1 MLSYFQASLIA
12 TVGAVGFY
20 FVMVMGMFDFSIGA
34 NIMLSAIVGCVFASR
49 FGMGYAGLIIGSV
62 LTGTIVGLLNGI
74 FYVKLRIPSMIVTT
88 GLALIYES
96 VANYIAGGVEQT
108 LPSNLRAFGQ
118 MPWNIILALLAC
130 VAAYI
135 FLNYTKIGTYTY
147 AIGSNEFVA
156 KNMGINVNKYKVLA
170 FILSGAFLGVMA
182 ILTISYGSSMVAV
195 TGMASMS
202 RNFVPTMGC
211 FFGLAFKKYG
221 MPLQA
226 IVIGEFVINIIFF
239 GFIAMGAPT
248 AIQDVIT
255 GLALLIIIT
264 LTTKAEKRRDCQ
276 VNRGRKCNERGK
288 ITGKNLC
295 KSFGI
300 TKAVQN
306 VSFNVNKGEVHA
318 LIGENGSGKST
329 LTNMLTGIYSIGSGT
344 FILDGKEIHPKNQV
358 EANNEGV
365 SIIVQELGTLSG
377 LTVAENIFLGHEDQ
391 FVHMGIKNTNAMNKK
406 ATELLKQYGFERI
419 KAADIIDNY
428 NFEDRKLVE
437 IVKATYFNPKIVV
450 IDETT
455 TALSQEGREEL
466 YKHMN
471 RIRESGNTVIFI
483 SHDLPEILE
492 KSDTITILRDGV
504 YIDTVKSKDVT
515 EDDLKRLMVGR
526 EVTGDYYRAD
536 YGEKVSDEVVLS
548 VKNVTV
554 PGLIEDVSFDL
565 HKGEI
570 LGFGGLSESGMHEIG
585 KAIFGASYDR
595 TGTVQLADGTQINDI
610 PGAIKHSIA
619 YTSKDRDNESVVLNQ
634 SIGDNICLPSLDSLA
649 NKLHLLSD
657 KKLREFSNQF
667 AKQMSVKMVNV
678 NQFVSELSGGNKQKV
693 VLARWIEKI
702 PILSFST
709 VRPVVLISRLNR
721 TFTS

>member
-1 MLSYFQASLIA
+1 MLNYFQASLIA

-34 NIMLSAIVGCVFASR
+34 NIMLSAIVGCVFATR
-49 FGMGYAGLIIGSV
+49 FNLGYFGLIIGCII
-62 LTGTIVGLLNGI
+62 TGAIVGVLNGI

-118 MPWNIILALLAC
+118 MPGDIILAIVAC
-130 VAAYI
+130 VVAYI

-147 AIGSNEFVA
+147 AIGSDEFVA

-221 MPLQA
+221 MPPA
-226 IVIGEFVINIIFF
+226 IIIGEFVINIIFF
-239 GFIAMGAPT
+239 GFIALGAPT

-264 LTTKAEKRRDCQ
+264 VTTKATKGRNRQ
-276 VNRGRKCNERGK
+276 VNEGRKTAMSEVRLQV
-288 ITGKNLC
+288 KNLC

-391 FVHMGIKNTNAMNKK
+391 FVHFGIKNTNAMNKK
-406 ATELLKQYGFERI
+406 ATELLKKYGFERI
-419 KAADIIDNY
+419 KAADMIDNY

-437 IVKATYFNPKIVV
+437 IVKATYFDPKIVV

-466 YKHMN
+466 YKHME
-471 RIRESGNTVIFI
+471 RIRKSGNTVIFI
-483 SHDLPEILE
+483 SHDLPEILD

-515 EDDLKRLMVGR
+515 EDDLKKLMVGR

-536 YGEKVSDEVVLS
+536 YGEK
-548 VKNVTV
+548 
-554 PGLIEDVSFDL
+554 
-565 HKGEI
+565 
-570 LGFGGLSESGMHEIG
+570 
-585 KAIFGASYDR
+585 
-595 TGTVQLADGTQINDI
+595 
-610 PGAIKHSIA
+610 SI
-619 YTSKDRDNESVVLNQ
+619 
-634 SIGDNICLPSLDSLA
+634 
-649 NKLHLLSD
+649 
-657 KKLREFSNQF
+657 
-667 AKQMSVKMVNV
+667 
-678 NQFVSELSGGNKQKV
+678 
-693 VLARWIEKI
+693 
-702 PILSFST
+702 
-709 VRPVVLISRLNR
+709 
-721 TFTS
+721 